1 VVATTPERLRIARE
15 LHDGIAQDL
24 VGLGYSLDLILADP
38 QINNSSRAALRKS
51 RLEIDSLISKVRMEI
66 LELRRDETPS
76 FHIALRALIAEIC
89 GDLET
94 ELHLEEVWLDQD
106 AAREL
111 LLISQEILRNVL
123 SHARATRLE
132 VNLYPINNR
141 LFIEFFD
148 NGIGGAHMSAERW
161 GLIGVV
167 ERLQSIGGELT
178 LESKEGT
185 RISIL
190 L

>member
-1 VVATTPERLRIARE
+1 MVATSPERLRIARE

-24 VGLGYSLDLILADP
+24 VGLGYSLDLILADQ

-51 RLEIDSLISKVRMEI
+51 RLEIDELISKVRSEI
-66 LELRRDETPS
+66 LELRRDGAPLL
-76 FHIALRALIAEIC
+76 HIALRSLITELC

-94 ELHLEEVWLDQD
+94 KLHLEEVWLDHEIS
-106 AAREL
+106 REL
-111 LLISQEILRNVL
+111 LLISQEILRNVS

-132 VNLYPINNR
+132 VNLYPLNNR

-161 GLIGVV
+161 GLI
-167 ERLQSIGGELT
+167 
-178 LESKEGT
+178 
-185 RISIL
+185 
-190 L
+190 

>member
-1 VVATTPERLRIARE
+1 MVATTPERLRIARE

-38 QINNSSRAALRKS
+38 QTTNASRAALRKS
-51 RLEIDSLISKVRMEI
+51 RLEIDALISTVRSEI
-66 LELRRDETPS
+66 LELRREDAPL
-76 FHIALRALIAEIC
+76 FHIALSALIAEIC

-94 ELHLEEVWLDQD
+94 ELHLEEVWLEQS

-111 LLISQEILRNVL
+111 LLVAREILRNV
-123 SHARATRLE
+123 SIHARATRLE
-132 VNLYPINNR
+132 VKLFSVNNR

-161 GLIGVV
+161 GLTGVA
-167 ERLQSIGGELT
+167 ERIQSIGGELT

>member
-1 VVATTPERLRIARE
+1 MVATTPERLRIARE

-38 QINNSSRAALRKS
+38 EVGKSSRAALRKS
-51 RLEIDSLISKVRMEI
+51 RLEIDALINKVRREI
-66 LELRRDETPS
+66 LELRRDSTPQ
-76 FHIALRALIAEIC
+76 FDIALAALINDSCRELKLS
-89 GDLET
+89 LE
-94 ELHLEEVWLDQD
+94 LEEVLLEQE
-106 AAREL
+106 AAHEL
-111 LLISQEILRNVL
+111 LQISREILRNVVAH
-123 SHARATRLE
+123 SRATHLE
-132 VNLYPINNR
+132 VKLYPINNR
-141 LFIEFFD
+141 IFIEFFD

-161 GLIGVV
+161 GLHGVA

>member
-38 QINNSSRAALRKS
+38 HTNNASRAALRKS
-51 RLEIDSLISKVRMEI
+51 RLDIDALISKVRMEI
-66 LELRRDETPS
+66 LELRRNESPK
-76 FHIALRALIAEIC
+76 FHIALSALITEIC
-89 GDLET
+89 GDIET
-94 ELHLEEVWLDQD
+94 ERDLEEVWLEQEI
-106 AAREL
+106 AHQL
-111 LLISQEILRNVL
+111 LLISREILRNV
-123 SHARATRLE
+123 STHARATRLE
-132 VNLYPINNR
+132 VKLMHVNNR
-141 LFIEFFD
+141 LFMEFFD

-161 GLIGVV
+161 GLIGVS
-167 ERLQSIGGELT
+167 ERLQSIGAELT

>member
-1 VVATTPERLRIARE
+1 MVATTPERLRIARE

-38 QINNSSRAALRKS
+38 QTANASRAALRKS
-51 RLEIDSLISKVRMEI
+51 RLEIDALISKVRLEI
-66 LELRRDETPS
+66 LELRKEDSPH
-76 FHIALRALIAEIC
+76 FNLALSALIAEIC
-89 GDLET
+89 GNLET
-94 ELHLEEVWLDQD
+94 EIHLEEVWIEQGT
-106 AAREL
+106 AREL
-111 LLISQEILRNVL
+111 LLISREILRNVAT
-123 SHARATRLE
+123 HARASRLE
-132 VNLYPINNR
+132 VKLFSINNR

-161 GLIGVV
+161 GLPGIA
-167 ERLQSIGGELT
+167 ERIQSIGGELT

>member
-1 VVATTPERLRIARE
+1 MVATTPERLRIARE

-38 QINNSSRAALRKS
+38 LTTNASRAALRKS
-51 RLEIDSLISKVRMEI
+51 RLEIDSLISKVRTEI
-66 LELRRDETPS
+66 LELRRDDAPS
-76 FHIALRALIAEIC
+76 FHIALSALITEIC

-94 ELHLEEVWLDQD
+94 ELHLEEVLLDEYD
-106 AAREL
+106 AHEL
-111 LLISQEILRNVL
+111 LLISREILRNV
-123 SHARATRLE
+123 SAHSRATRLE
-132 VNLYPINNR
+132 VKLFPLNNR

-161 GLIGVV
+161 GLIGVS
-167 ERLQSIGGELT
+167 ERLLSIGGEIT

>member
-1 VVATTPERLRIARE
+1 MVATTPERLRIARE

-38 QINNSSRAALRKS
+38 QTTNASRAALRKS
-51 RLEIDSLISKVRMEI
+51 RLEVDALISKVRSEI
-66 LELRRDETPS
+66 LELRREDAPL
-76 FHIALRALIAEIC
+76 FHFALSALIAEIC

-94 ELHLEEVWLDQD
+94 ELHLEEVWLEQS

-111 LLISQEILRNVL
+111 LLVAREILRNV
-123 SHARATRLE
+123 SIHARATRLE
-132 VNLYPINNR
+132 VKLFSVNNR

-161 GLIGVV
+161 GLTGVA

>member
-1 VVATTPERLRIARE
+1 
-15 LHDGIAQDL
+15 
-24 VGLGYSLDLILADP
+24 
-38 QINNSSRAALRKS
+38 
-51 RLEIDSLISKVRMEI
+51 MEI
-66 LELRRDETPS
+66 LELRREDAPH
-76 FHIALRALIAEIC
+76 FHIALSALIAEIC

-94 ELHLEEVWLDQD
+94 ELHLEEVWLEQS
-106 AAREL
+106 AVREL
-111 LLISQEILRNVL
+111 LLVSREILRNV
-123 SHARATRLE
+123 STHARATRLE
-132 VNLYPINNR
+132 VKLFFVNNR

-161 GLIGVV
+161 GLTGVA

>member
-1 VVATTPERLRIARE
+1 MVATTPERLRIARE

-38 QINNSSRAALRKS
+38 QTSNTSRAALRKS
-51 RLEIDSLISKVRMEI
+51 RLEIDALISKVRMEI
-66 LELRRDETPS
+66 LELRRDGDQQ
-76 FHIALRALIAEIC
+76 FHSALRALISELAGEV
-89 GDLET
+89 ET
-94 ELHLEEVWLDQD
+94 ELHLEDVWIEES

-111 LLISQEILRNVL
+111 LLISREILRNV
-123 SHARATRLE
+123 STHARATRLE
-132 VNLYPINNR
+132 VKLFPVNNR

-148 NGIGGAHMSAERW
+148 NGVGGAHMSAERW

>member
-94 ELHLEEVWLDQD
+94 ELHLEEV
-106 AAREL
+106 
-111 LLISQEILRNVL
+111 
-123 SHARATRLE
+123 
-132 VNLYPINNR
+132 
-141 LFIEFFD
+141 
-148 NGIGGAHMSAERW
+148 
-161 GLIGVV
+161 
-167 ERLQSIGGELT
+167 
-178 LESKEGT
+178 
-185 RISIL
+185 
-190 L
+190 

>member
-1 VVATTPERLRIARE
+1 MVATTPERLRIARE

-38 QINNSSRAALRKS
+38 QTTNESRAALRKS
-51 RLEIDSLISKVRMEI
+51 RLEIDALISKVRMEI
-66 LELRRDETPS
+66 LELRRDEAPD
-76 FHIALRALIAEIC
+76 FHIALSTLISELC

-94 ELHLEEVWLDQD
+94 ELHLEEVWLEQST
-106 AAREL
+106 AREL
-111 LLISQEILRNVL
+111 LLVSREILRNV
-123 SHARATRLE
+123 STHARATRLE
-132 VNLYPINNR
+132 VKLLPLNNR
-141 LFIEFFD
+141 LYLEFFD

-161 GLIGVV
+161 GLTGVA